1 MQFKDYIRII
11 EDFPKQGISYK
22 DITPLL
28 MDPQASALA
37 LKELTKSLQNQQ
49 IDKLVGIESRG
60 FLFGFLMAQALNIP
74 FIPIRKPGKLPS
86 KTLSQSYDLEYG
98 RDTIEIHHDAIKKGD
113 RVIIHDDLLATGGTA
128 SAACQLVNKLGGELV
143 QINFIIELSA
153 LNGRQ
158 HLPQDKVNS
167 LIQY

>member
-98 RDTIEIHHDAIKKGD
+98 SDTIEIHHDAIKKGD